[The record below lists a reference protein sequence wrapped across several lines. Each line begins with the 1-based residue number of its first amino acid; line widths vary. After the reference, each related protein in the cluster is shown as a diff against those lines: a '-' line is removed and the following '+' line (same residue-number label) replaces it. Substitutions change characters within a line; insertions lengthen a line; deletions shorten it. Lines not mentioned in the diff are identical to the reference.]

1 MKRWT
6 SLPACTNGGELM
18 AALVFDYGTTSVTNA
33 LHFTEFIIR
42 WPDKTDDFGYQVRQ
56 GSILLKLLL
65 V

>member
-1 MKRWT
+1 
-6 SLPACTNGGELM
+6 M